1 MNPHECGSVIVF
13 TTGGTISSAHSVAS
27 GGLKTVDNVLP
38 GLINN
43 HSSAKIIKLANVP
56 STAVTLSMLSD
67 WAERI
72 NDELHSSDVVGAVLT
87 TGTNGLEEIA
97 FYLDL
102 AIRSDKPVAIT
113 GSMYPSDSTMFDG
126 ETNVA
131 SALQV
136 VLSGAVDHIGVV
148 VVMNDQIHAPR
159 YVQKIDANKIHAF
172 ESPLSGPIGYLV
184 PYSGGKK
191 VRLLSTP
198 VALKLMPGKKE
209 RDARFN
215 RPGREPRVWIVS
227 SYLGAGPEM
236 IETAVAHKVDA
247 IVIEGLPSGEVTPGM
262 SSGILKAVSEGIPVV
277 ATCRAAGGELTDLYA
292 GIGEGTWLR
301 DLGVSFAAGLTASQ
315 ARICTYIALKHGYD
329 LAGTLTQS
337 GK

>member
-1 MNPHECGSVIVF
+1 MNPDRSGRILVF
-13 TTGGTISSAHSVAS
+13 TTGGTISSAHDAAL
-27 GGLKTVDNVLP
+27 GGFKTADNGLK

-43 HSSAKIIKLANVP
+43 HSQATIIRLANVP
-56 STAVTLSMLSD
+56 STAVTLSMLSN

-72 NDELHSSDVVGAVLT
+72 NKELHSPDVVGAVVT

-102 AIRSDKPVAIT
+102 TIRSTKPVAIT
-113 GSMYPSDSTMFDG
+113 GSMYTSDSAIFDG
-126 ETNVA
+126 KTNVA

-148 VVMNDQIHAPR
+148 VVMNDQIHAAR

-172 ESPLSGPIGYLV
+172 ESPMSGPIGYLV
-184 PYSGGKK
+184 PYSGGKM
-191 VRLLSTP
+191 VRLLATP
-198 VALKLMPGKKE
+198 VPLELIPRKKE
-209 RDARFN
+209 RNARVN
-215 RPGREPRVWIVS
+215 GTRREPKVWIAS

-236 IETAVAHKVDA
+236 IETAVAHNADA
-247 IVIEGLPSGEVTPGM
+247 IVIEGFPSGEVTPGM
-262 SSGILKAVSEGIPVV
+262 SSGILKAISEGIPVV
-277 ATCRAAGGELTDLYA
+277 ATCRAPGGELTDLYA

-301 DLGVSFAAGLTASQ
+301 DVGVIFAAGLTASQ
-315 ARICTYIALKHGYD
+315 ARICTHIAIQHGYD

-337 GK
+337 DN